1 MPSRLPAWHAS
12 PVGCLPNQCIMQAA
26 EMLVVPSSAMQAAMH
41 AAVHATSI
49 GAASPIATAMQ
60 AAVKAAR
67 RAWLAARQPSAP
79 QISLQ
84 EVKGSASIQALW
96 HWHLAVHLL
105 CPMAQCSQTF
115 ILCQHHLQL
124 AAFIAC
130 LAGCTAALLR
140 RKPRFRKS
148 KDLPRLSPLAL
159 QPRCTSPLIQKGCS
173 DISVSMQALP
183 M

>member
-1 MPSRLPAWHAS
+1 MPSRLPAWQAS

-105 CPMAQCSQTF
+105 CPMAQCSQTLF
-115 ILCQHHLQL
+115 HASIICSLQHSLHAWL
-124 AAFIAC
+124 AARQLC
-130 LAGCTAALLR
+130 
-140 RKPRFRKS
+140 
-148 KDLPRLSPLAL
+148 AL
-159 QPRCTSPLIQKGCS
+159 QIPLQEVKGPASLSLFGTATSLY
-173 DISVSMQALP
+173 ISSVLDRLL
-183 M
+183 